1 MMRPTPIAVD
11 AQVPH
16 MSEIAFAAISVTFHG
31 LTLAM
36 VLYLISVGL
45 SVTMGLM
52 GFVNLAHGAFAMAGG
67 YVMTTLMN
75 RWDLDFAWA
84 LLIAVAVVVAASLV
98 LERLLY
104 RRFYGGNEL
113 DQVLLTMG
121 LIFLSVGAAT
131 YVWGPLTQPMRPPAV
146 LSGQISLFGRSLPAY
161 RTFLI
166 GCGAVIVT
174 ALWIGLERTRMGT
187 QLRAAVDNLR
197 MAETLG
203 INTSRLF
210 AAAFGLGSG
219 LAAVGGGLGAD
230 VLAIS
235 PSYALDN
242 LVYFLIVVAVGGLGS
257 IRGPF
262 FAALVVGLA
271 DTAFKYFIP
280 EFGAFFM
287 YALTMAI
294 LLRCPAGIFGR
305 T

>member
-1 MMRPTPIAVD
+1 MEGFESAAVSIA
-11 AQVPH
+11 
-16 MSEIAFAAISVTFHG
+16 FHG

-67 YVMTTLMN
+67 YIMTTLMN
-75 RWDLDFAWA
+75 RAGVGFPVA
-84 LLIAVAVVVAASLV
+84 LLGAVAAVVAISLV

-104 RRFYGGNEL
+104 RRFYGGDDL

-121 LIFLSVGAAT
+121 LIFASVGAAT
-131 YVWGPLTQPMRPPAV
+131 YIWGPLAQPMQPPEYLRGEIQV
-146 LSGQISLFGRSLPAY
+146 LGRALPAY
-161 RTFLI
+161 RSFLI
-166 GCGAVIVT
+166 ICGAVIVT
-174 ALWIGLERTRMGT
+174 VLWVALERTRFGA

-210 AAAFGLGSG
+210 ATAFALGSG
-219 LAAVGGGLGAD
+219 LAALGGGLGAE
-230 VLAIS
+230 VLAIA
-235 PSYALDN
+235 PGYALDN

-262 FAALVVGLA
+262 LAALLVGIS
-271 DTAFKYFIP
+271 DTGLKYFAP
-280 EFGAFFM
+280 EFGAFFI

-294 LLRCPAGIFGR
+294 LLRYPRGIFGR
-305 T
+305 A